1 MTGIKLLTLKVMRT
15 HNQGKYDPERCKQ
28 FEYSG
33 ALAQHEC
40 VCVCVCVCVSMYV
53 CICNWIVTYF

>member
-40 VCVCVCVCVSMYV
+40 VCVCVCVCVCKYV
-53 CICNWIVTYF
+53 CMHM